1 MTTQTAHPVQFGTE
15 TISPGVYAVYVLSDH
30 TWQYRGIVTR
40 FSCHNWKL
48 ESGGRITR
56 GRTLTRTVDKAMEAQ
71 V

>member
-1 MTTQTAHPVQFGTE
+1 MTTMTAPVQFGTE

-30 TWQYRGIVTR
+30 TWQRRGIVTR

-48 ESGGRITR
+48 ESGGQITR
-56 GRTLTRTVDKAMEAQ
+56 GRTLTRTVDKAMEAL